1 MENISIHRL
10 RMHPDNP
17 REIKKEKLD
26 ALVDSIRKFPEMLN
40 ARPIV
45 VDEECVVLGGNMRL
59 AALKILGYRR
69 VPVVRATGWS
79 EQQKREFVIL
89 DNTHA
94 GTWDYDVLANRWSD
108 VNDLPEFSPV
118 WDVELPPDEYR
129 VVFTT
134 PNKSDAQLVMS
145 VVNYAI
151 QNEQIDG
158 DVH

>member
-1 MENISIHRL
+1 MENISIHKL

-17 REIKKEKLD
+17 REIKREKLD
-26 ALVDSIRKFPEMLN
+26 ALVKSLNDFPEMLN

-45 VDEECVVLGGNMRL
+45 VDEDYVVLGGNMRL

-79 EQQKREFVIL
+79 EKQKREFVIL

-94 GTWDYDVLANRWSD
+94 GAWDYDILANRWSD
-108 VNDLPEFSPV
+108 VNELPEFSPV

-134 PNKSDAQLVMS
+134 PNKSDARLVMS

-158 DVH
+158 EVH